1 MVCVF
6 ITNWTQQANHWKYFP
21 STPLGICS
29 LSFDLYFQIYPYCSA
44 KNVVTYTT
52 PWMVYMITFFYN
64 DKQMAEFIT
73 YTAGGPNVSFVNN
86 QFNFW
91 SVYCVV
97 LCCVVN
103 KVLTIFV
110 KKVKLLFAVN
120 RTYKQWNKLEDHL
133 EGFIKHKKLLD
144 DYTSAFLFRYS

>member
-1 MVCVF
+1 VCLYYKLNATGEPLEILPVHTVRNLFSVVWF
-6 ITNWTQQANHWKYFP
+6 IFSELSLLIRLRTLWLIQHLGWYIWLP
-21 STPLGICS
+21 SFIMIKRWRNLS
-29 LSFDLYFQIYPYCSA
+29 LILP
-44 KNVVTYTT
+44 
-52 PWMVYMITFFYN
+52 
-64 DKQMAEFIT
+64 
-73 YTAGGPNVSFVNN
+73 GGPEVSFVNN

-110 KKVKLLFAVN
+110 KKVKLLLAVN
-120 RTYKQWNKLEDHL
+120 RTYKQWNKLKDHL